1 MRKPK
6 KPRPPMCIC
15 RTGADYIMGVVS
27 PSLYF
32 KYVVDYHASRILG
45 EELDK
50 NQRKIG
56 LYLKKLNQ
64 YERDLVLWKIENRT
78 ATKEEYKRY
87 ARENRKREE

>member
-6 KPRPPMCIC
+6 EPRPPMCIC
-15 RTGADYIMGVVS
+15 RTFADYIFGIVS

-32 KYVVDYHASRILG
+32 KHVVDYHASRILG
-45 EELDK
+45 GELDK

-78 ATKEEYKRY
+78 ATKEEYKWF
-87 ARENRKREE
+87 AREKRKMEE